1 MRTQKVLLFCLF
13 SVPLFH
19 IFRLKK
25 CYLGSCGC
33 YTFQKAP
40 PLISSPLECENWLD
54 FYLLKQKRFNQKPFF
69 FSELLLYSWESTLNI
84 SVNTIA
90 LFHFL
95 KSSGK
100 YEFSDTHVLCGG
112 GQTAGKFHLVI
123 IHSFLC
129 LRHLSRGE
137 TSLMMQQ
144 YNWPTSPLSALED

>member
-1 MRTQKVLLFCLF
+1 MWVLHISKSATTYFKSSWMWKLAGFLFAKTKTLQ
-13 SVPLFH
+13 SET
-19 IFRLKK
+19 I
-25 CYLGSCGC
+25 
-33 YTFQKAP
+33 
-40 PLISSPLECENWLD
+40 
-54 FYLLKQKRFNQKPFF
+54 F